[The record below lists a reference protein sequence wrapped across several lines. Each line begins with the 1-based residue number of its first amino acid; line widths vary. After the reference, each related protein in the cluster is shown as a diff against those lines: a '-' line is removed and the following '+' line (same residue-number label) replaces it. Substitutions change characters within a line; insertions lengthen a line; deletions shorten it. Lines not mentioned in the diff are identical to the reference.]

1 MKPNIRSFS
10 SRVSNW
16 SQDNERVFLDAYL
29 PQQLGLK
36 EKEDWYKVTEE
47 DIIKH
52 GGDRLLKTKYK
63 GSVRRIAESVHPD
76 HKWLPWRF
84 SEPTLPGTWNSI
96 EMQREYME
104 YLGKELKITEM
115 KDWYNITQL
124 QIQKHGGAGLL
135 NKYNGSPSKMIM
147 SLLTDHPWSLWQFSR
162 IQTCTWNDIQM
173 QREFMKHLSTEL
185 GIRNMEDWYYI
196 MPTQICKH
204 GGAGLLNKYNGSPSR
219 MIMSLL
225 TDHKWKSNQFQE
237 RTIWKN
243 TETQREFVENLTNK
257 LKLTKTSDWYDV
269 TQAQIIEKGGA
280 GLLMKYQNS
289 PSKMITS
296 ILSGHIWDL
305 QKFTRRG
312 RKDIETKHTEK

>member
-1 MKPNIRSFS
+1 MKPTNSPQLVPKKWNI
-10 SRVSNW
+10 N
-16 SQDNERVFLDAYL
+16 NEGVFLDAYL

-115 KDWYNITQL
+115 KGWYNVTKA
-124 QIQKHGGAGLL
+124 QISEKGGSSLL
-135 NKYNGSPSKMIM
+135 KKYNNSPSMMIT
-147 SLLTDHPWSLWQFSR
+147 SILTEHDWDLLQFSNR
-162 IQTCTWNDIQM
+162 RGMWDDIQN
-173 QREFMKHLSTEL
+173 QERFVRGLAKQLNITKQ
-185 GIRNMEDWYYI
+185 EDWYKVTQ
-196 MPTQICKH
+196 TQICKH